1 MSKPSRRL
9 GRGLDSL
16 VSDLRPAGIDQGD
29 DPLASSLSDRPDK
42 TKQTSSFLKSPTLE
56 TDSLVPNPF
65 QPRSI
70 IHDDTLISLAAS
82 IKKSGLLQP
91 IAVRRVSGRY
101 EIIAG
106 ERRWRAARS
115 IGLKRVP
122 VILREANDE
131 QMLELALIENLQRED
146 LNAIDRAK
154 AYRRFCDRF
163 QLKPEDVA
171 GRLGEDRTTVV
182 NYLRLLELPA
192 SIQDRVEAGELS
204 MGHARCLLGIT
215 DDAHRDALARSA
227 TENDLSVRALEE
239 IVRREKTRAD
249 SPALSIVERV
259 RPEAA
264 HIRDLQR
271 RYEDALKTK
280 VVIQQGKRKGS
291 GRIIIEYY
299 SLDDFD
305 RISAVLGVPPE

>member
-42 TKQTSSFLKSPTLE
+42 TNQTSSFLESPTLE

-65 QPRSI
+65 QPRRI

-249 SPALSIVERV
+249 SPALSIVEGV